1 MFQFRLPKE
10 DLEKLLHV
18 DSEENHR
25 QIIENFASSLPVT
38 NRTVTGGNEINIR
51 ILLVKRV
58 LSVYIVQRC
67 FISSLPIKKNF
78 GPKKKQI
85 CYYRYNK

>member
-1 MFQFRLPKE
+1 MFQFLLPKE
-10 DLEKLLHV
+10 DLEKLLHA

-51 ILLVKRV
+51 ILLHRNKLIV
-58 LSVYIVQRC
+58 LV
-67 FISSLPIKKNF
+67 
-78 GPKKKQI
+78 
-85 CYYRYNK
+85 

>member
-10 DLEKLLHV
+10 DLEKLLHA

-51 ILLVKRV
+51 ILLVKKG
-58 LSVYIVQRC
+58 IVC
-67 FISSLPIKKNF
+67 IHSTKMFHFFFTYKKELWTEEKANMLL
-78 GPKKKQI
+78 KV
-85 CYYRYNK
+85 